1 MEPVHRIR
9 LRPGRE
15 AKLLAG
21 HAWVYRNE
29 VEGWPHVDEGR
40 LPAMEPGD
48 LVDVHDAGG
57 KFLARAYLNP
67 RSTIVARLLDR
78 ARVPIDQEFF
88 LARINQAQ
96 ATRER
101 LLGLEQL
108 SPAEMTYRVVH
119 SEGDALPGLI
129 VDRYA
134 DAVAVQIMTAGM
146 ERRGQLVLEA
156 IDKIFRPRVIVARN
170 DSPTRDRE
178 GLTRERNLIRGEFP
192 AESRV
197 TINGLAV
204 QVDLWEGQK
213 TGLFLDQVQNY
224 RLLERISRNARV
236 LDCFCYVGL
245 WALHAARYGA
255 ASVIGVDQSPR
266 AIERATTLA
275 QQNGFAQTCR
285 FQVGNV
291 FDDLRERDRR
301 REAFDVI
308 ILDPPAFVKSRERL
322 AEAVR
327 GYKEINLRAMRL
339 LRPGGF
345 LVTSSCSH
353 HLSAEQFRDLL
364 WESAADI
371 RRPVRILAHRGQ
383 HCDHPIALGMPET
396 EYLKCL
402 LLQVL

>member
-1 MEPVHRIR
+1 MESVHRIR

-15 AKLLAG
+15 SKLLAG

-29 VEGWPHVDEGR
+29 VEGWPQMEEGQS
-40 LPAMEPGD
+40 PAIEPGD
-48 LVDVHDAGG
+48 LADIHDAGG

-67 RSTIVARLLDR
+67 RSTIVARILER

-101 LLGLEQL
+101 LLGVHRL
-108 SPAEMTYRVVH
+108 SPPEMTYRVVH
-119 SEGDALPGLI
+119 GEGDALPGLI

-134 DAVAVQIMTAGM
+134 DAVAVQITTAGM
-146 ERRGQLVLEA
+146 ERRRQLIYEA
-156 IDKIFRPRVIVARN
+156 VDKIFRPRLIVARN
-170 DSPTRDRE
+170 DSPIRERE
-178 GLTRERNLIRGEFP
+178 GLPRERNLIRGELP
-192 AESRV
+192 AQTMV
-197 TINGLAV
+197 TINGLTV

-213 TGLFLDQVQNY
+213 TGLFLDQVENY
-224 RLLERISRNARV
+224 RLLQHISRDAHV

-245 WALHAARYGA
+245 WSLHAARYGA
-255 ASVIGVDQSPR
+255 ASVIGIDQSPPAIDR
-266 AIERATTLA
+266 AMTAA

-291 FDDLRERDRR
+291 FDELRERDRR
-301 REAFDVI
+301 REAFDII

-322 AEAVR
+322 TEALR

-353 HLSAEQFRDLL
+353 HLSTEQFRELL
-364 WESAADI
+364 WESAGDI
-371 RRPVRILAHRGQ
+371 RRSVRLLAHRGQ
-383 HCDHPIALGMPET
+383 HCDHPIVLGMPET
-396 EYLKCL
+396 EYLKCFL
-402 LLQVL
+402 LHVM